1 MAVLKLIKYLR
12 LSKIKE
18 AMEIILKELIRFKL

>member
-1 MAVLKLIKYLR
+1 MIANKQVSTEILT

-18 AMEIILKELIRFKL
+18 AMEPTPFGNAL